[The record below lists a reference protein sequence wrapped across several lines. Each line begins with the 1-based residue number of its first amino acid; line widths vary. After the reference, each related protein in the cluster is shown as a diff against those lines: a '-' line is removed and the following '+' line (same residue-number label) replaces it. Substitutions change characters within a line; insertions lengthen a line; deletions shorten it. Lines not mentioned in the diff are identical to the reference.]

1 MHSWPK
7 FAQHPNSNSSEVL
20 VLRFGLLTWDPHID
34 IVVLVDR
41 HTKSSPNKFRKLLI
55 KFQDVNARF

>member
-34 IVVLVDR
+34 IQGRIHSVLCGVTG
-41 HTKSSPNKFRKLLI
+41 HQCLCPGT
-55 KFQDVNARF
+55 

>member
-20 VLRFGLLTWDPHID
+20 VLRFGLLTWDPHIG
-34 IVVLVDR
+34 IVVIVC
-41 HTKSSPNKFRKLLI
+41 TN
-55 KFQDVNARF
+55 